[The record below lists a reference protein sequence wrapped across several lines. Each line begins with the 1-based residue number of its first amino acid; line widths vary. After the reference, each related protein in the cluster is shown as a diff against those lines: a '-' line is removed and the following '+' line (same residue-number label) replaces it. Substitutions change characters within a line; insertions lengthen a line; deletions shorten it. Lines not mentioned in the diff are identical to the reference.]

1 MTLKLWAAIGALLA
15 APLAAQAQPTKRAPD
30 PADPQAA
37 VAAPVY
43 ESVIAPP
50 PRDEAAPTPDKRWR
64 AANEAV
70 AGASGHEHGQAAP
83 PAAAPASTDHGKHHH
98 AEGKK
103 Q

>member
-15 APLAAQAQPTKRAPD
+15 APLAAQAQPTQRAPD
-30 PADPQAA
+30 PADPRAA

-70 AGASGHEHGQAAP
+70 AGASSHEHGQ
-83 PAAAPASTDHGKHHH
+83 AAPASTDHGKHHH